1 MCIGIPKGL
10 KFLMYG
16 TKGGNLMKIDNLTLM
31 NFRNYES
38 LNISFGDL
46 NIIYGLN
53 GSGKT
58 NIIEAIYTLALTKS
72 FRINND
78 KVMIKKGK
86 IKAKIN
92 GNVFKNNDENE
103 FGVEISNEG
112 KIVTINGEKQDKVS
126 DYVSRVNVILFNPS
140 DTRLIDEA
148 PSERRRLLNIEISQ
162 IYKEYLVILANYQK
176 ILKQRNFYL
185 RGMYVN
191 GNYTSTYL
199 DILTKKLIEYGSIIC
214 KYRENF
220 IDNINKYITSNYEKI
235 FGSGTLRVRY
245 VSTFKK
251 KDEETLFKRYKENYQ
266 KELSVGKTL
275 EGIHHDDI
283 VFILDNNNL
292 KEWGSEGQR
301 KNAII
306 SFKLAEINVVNEI
319 KGYYPILILD
329 DLFSELDKNK
339 ITNMLGMLDRNVQ
352 TFITTTDLKN
362 ISKKVIKD
370 AKKFK
375 VTDGILEEE

>member
-1 MCIGIPKGL
+1 
-10 KFLMYG
+10 
-16 TKGGNLMKIDNLTLM
+16 MKIDSLSLM
-31 NFRNYES
+31 NFRNYET

-86 IKAKIN
+86 IKAKIK
-92 GNVFKNNDENE
+92 GNVLKNGDENT
-103 FGVEISNEG
+103 FGVEISNDG
-112 KIVTINGEKQDKVS
+112 KVVTINGEKQDKVS
-126 DYVSRVNVILFNPS
+126 DYVSRINVILFNPS
-140 DTRLIDEA
+140 DTRLIDES
-148 PSERRRLLNIEISQ
+148 PMIRRKMLNIEISQ
-162 IYKEYLVILANYQK
+162 IYKEYLVILTNYQR

-191 GNYTSTYL
+191 GSYTNTYL

-214 KYRENF
+214 KYREKF
-220 IDNINKYITSNYEKI
+220 VDNINKYIASNYEKI
-235 FGSGTLRVRY
+235 FGSGTLKIRY
-245 VSTFKK
+245 VSTFKNK
-251 KDEETLFKRYKENYQ
+251 SEDDLIKRYKDNYQ
-266 KELSVGKTL
+266 KELSVGKPL

-283 VFILDNNNL
+283 VFVLDNNNL

-306 SFKLAEINVVNEI
+306 SFKLAEISVINEI

-329 DLFSELDKNK
+329 DLFSELDKVK
-339 ITNMLGMLDRNVQ
+339 VTNLLGMLDRNVQ
-352 TFITTTDLKN
+352 TFMTTTDLKN

-375 VTDGILEEE
+375 VNDGILEEE

>member
-1 MCIGIPKGL
+1 
-10 KFLMYG
+10 
-16 TKGGNLMKIDNLTLM
+16 MKIDSLSLM
-31 NFRNYES
+31 NFRNYET

-86 IKAKIN
+86 IKAKIK
-92 GNVFKNNDENE
+92 GNVLKNGDENTFE
-103 FGVEISNEG
+103 VEISNDG
-112 KIVTINGEKQDKVS
+112 KVVTINGEKQDKVS
-126 DYVSRVNVILFNPS
+126 DYVSRINVILFNPS
-140 DTRLIDEA
+140 DTRLIDES
-148 PSERRRLLNIEISQ
+148 PMIRRKMLNIEISQ
-162 IYKEYLVILANYQK
+162 IYKEYLVILTNYQR

-191 GNYTSTYL
+191 GSYTNTYL

-214 KYRENF
+214 KYREKF
-220 IDNINKYITSNYEKI
+220 VDNINKYIASNYEKI
-235 FGSGTLRVRY
+235 FGSGTLKIRY
-245 VSTFKK
+245 VSTFKNK
-251 KDEETLFKRYKENYQ
+251 SEDDLIKRYKDNYQ

-283 VFILDNNNL
+283 VFVLDNNNL

-306 SFKLAEINVVNEI
+306 SFKLAEISVINEI

-329 DLFSELDKNK
+329 DLFSELDKEK
-339 ITNMLGMLDRNVQ
+339 VTNLLGMLDRNVQ
-352 TFITTTDLKN
+352 TFMTTTDLKN

-375 VTDGILEEE
+375 VNDGILEEE

>member
-1 MCIGIPKGL
+1 
-10 KFLMYG
+10 
-16 TKGGNLMKIDNLTLM
+16 MKIDSLSLM
-31 NFRNYES
+31 NFRNYET
-38 LNISFGDL
+38 LNISFGNL

-58 NIIEAIYTLALTKS
+58 NIVEAIYMLALTKS

-78 KVMIKKGK
+78 KIMIKKGK
-86 IKAKIN
+86 IKAKIK
-92 GNVFKNNDENE
+92 GNVLKKNDENE
-103 FGVEISNEG
+103 FGVEISNDG

-126 DYVSRVNVILFNPS
+126 DYVSRINVILFNPS

-176 ILKQRNFYL
+176 ILKQRNFYI
-185 RGMYVN
+185 RGMYIN
-191 GNYTSTYL
+191 GSYTSEYL

-235 FGSGTLRVRY
+235 FGSGTLKIRY
-245 VSTFKK
+245 VSTFKNK
-251 KDEETLFKRYKENYQ
+251 SEDDLIKRFKDNYQ

-283 VFILDNNNL
+283 MFILDNNNL

-306 SFKLAEINVVNEI
+306 SFKLAEINVINEI

-329 DLFSELDKNK
+329 DLFSELDKEK
-339 ITNMLGMLDRNVQ
+339 ITNLLGMLDRNVQ

-370 AKKFK
+370 AKKIK
-375 VTDGILEEE
+375 VCDGAIEEE

>member
-1 MCIGIPKGL
+1 
-10 KFLMYG
+10 
-16 TKGGNLMKIDNLTLM
+16 MKIDSLSLM
-31 NFRNYES
+31 NFRNYET

-86 IKAKIN
+86 IKAKIK
-92 GNVFKNNDENE
+92 GNVLKNGDENT
-103 FGVEISNEG
+103 FGVEISNDG
-112 KIVTINGEKQDKVS
+112 KVVTINDEKQDKVS
-126 DYVSRVNVILFNPS
+126 DYVSRINVILFNPS
-140 DTRLIDEA
+140 DTRLIDES
-148 PSERRRLLNIEISQ
+148 PMIRRKMLNIEISQ
-162 IYKEYLVILANYQK
+162 IYKEYLVILTNYQR

-191 GNYTSTYL
+191 GSYTNTYL

-214 KYRENF
+214 KYREKF
-220 IDNINKYITSNYEKI
+220 VDNINKYIASNYEKI
-235 FGSGTLRVRY
+235 FGSGTLKIRY
-245 VSTFKK
+245 VSTFKNK
-251 KDEETLFKRYKENYQ
+251 SEDDLIKRYKDNYQ

-283 VFILDNNNL
+283 VFVLDNNNL

-306 SFKLAEINVVNEI
+306 SFKLAEINVINEI
-319 KGYYPILILD
+319 KEYYPILILD
-329 DLFSELDKNK
+329 DLFSELDKEK
-339 ITNMLGMLDRNVQ
+339 VTNLLGMLDRNVQ
-352 TFITTTDLKN
+352 TFMTTTDLKN

-375 VTDGILEEE
+375 VNDGILEEE

>member
-1 MCIGIPKGL
+1 
-10 KFLMYG
+10 
-16 TKGGNLMKIDNLTLM
+16 MKIDSLSLM
-31 NFRNYES
+31 NFRNYET

-86 IKAKIN
+86 IKAKIK
-92 GNVFKNNDENE
+92 GNVLKNGDENT
-103 FGVEISNEG
+103 FGVEISNDG
-112 KIVTINGEKQDKVS
+112 KVVTINGEKQDKVS
-126 DYVSRVNVILFNPS
+126 DYVSRINVILFNPS
-140 DTRLIDEA
+140 DTRLIDES
-148 PSERRRLLNIEISQ
+148 PMIRRKMLNIEISQ
-162 IYKEYLVILANYQK
+162 IYKEYLVILTNYQR

-191 GNYTSTYL
+191 GSYTNTYL

-214 KYRENF
+214 KYREKF
-220 IDNINKYITSNYEKI
+220 VDNINKYIASNYEKI
-235 FGSGTLRVRY
+235 FGSGTLKIRY
-245 VSTFKK
+245 VSTFKNK
-251 KDEETLFKRYKENYQ
+251 SEDDLIKRYKDNYQ

-283 VFILDNNNL
+283 VFVLDNNNL

-306 SFKLAEINVVNEI
+306 SFKLAEINVINEI

-329 DLFSELDKNK
+329 DLFSELDKVK
-339 ITNMLGMLDRNVQ
+339 VTNLLGMLDRNVQ
-352 TFITTTDLKN
+352 TFMTTTDLKN

-375 VTDGILEEE
+375 VNDGILEEE

>member
-1 MCIGIPKGL
+1 
-10 KFLMYG
+10 
-16 TKGGNLMKIDNLTLM
+16 MKIDSLSLM
-31 NFRNYES
+31 NFRNYET

-86 IKAKIN
+86 IKAKIK
-92 GNVFKNNDENE
+92 GNVLKNGDENT
-103 FGVEISNEG
+103 FGVEISNDG
-112 KIVTINGEKQDKVS
+112 KVVTINEEKQDKVS
-126 DYVSRVNVILFNPS
+126 DYVSRINVILFNPS
-140 DTRLIDEA
+140 DTRLIDES
-148 PSERRRLLNIEISQ
+148 PMIRRKMLNIEISQ
-162 IYKEYLVILANYQK
+162 IYKEYLVILTNYQR

-191 GNYTSTYL
+191 GSYTNTYL

-214 KYRENF
+214 KYREKF
-220 IDNINKYITSNYEKI
+220 VDNINKYIASNYEKI
-235 FGSGTLRVRY
+235 FGSGTLKIRY
-245 VSTFKK
+245 VSTFKNK
-251 KDEETLFKRYKENYQ
+251 SEDDLIKRYKDNYQ

-283 VFILDNNNL
+283 VFVLDNNNL

-306 SFKLAEINVVNEI
+306 SFKLAEINVINEI

-329 DLFSELDKNK
+329 DLFSELDKEK
-339 ITNMLGMLDRNVQ
+339 VTNLLGMLDRNVQ
-352 TFITTTDLKN
+352 TFMTTTDLKN

-375 VTDGILEEE
+375 VNDGILEEE

>member
-1 MCIGIPKGL
+1 
-10 KFLMYG
+10 
-16 TKGGNLMKIDNLTLM
+16 MKIDSLSLM
-31 NFRNYES
+31 NFRNYET
-38 LNISFGDL
+38 LNISFGNL

-86 IKAKIN
+86 IKAKIK
-92 GNVFKNNDENE
+92 GNVLKNGDENT
-103 FGVEISNEG
+103 FGVEISNDG
-112 KIVTINGEKQDKVS
+112 KVVTINGEKQDKVS
-126 DYVSRVNVILFNPS
+126 DYVSKINVILFNPS

-148 PSERRRLLNIEISQ
+148 PMIRRKMLNIEISQ
-162 IYKEYLVILANYQK
+162 IYKEYLVILTNYQR

-191 GNYTSTYL
+191 GSYTNTYL
-199 DILTKKLIEYGSIIC
+199 DILTKKLIEFGSIIC
-214 KYRENF
+214 KYREKF
-220 IDNINKYITSNYEKI
+220 VDNINKYIASNYEKI
-235 FGSGTLRVRY
+235 FGSGTLKIRY
-245 VSTFKK
+245 VSTFKNK
-251 KDEETLFKRYKENYQ
+251 SEDDLIKRYKDNYQ

-283 VFILDNNNL
+283 VFVLDNNNL

-306 SFKLAEINVVNEI
+306 SFKLAEINVINEI

-329 DLFSELDKNK
+329 DLFSELDKEK
-339 ITNMLGMLDRNVQ
+339 VTNLLGMLDRNVQ

-375 VTDGILEEE
+375 VNDGILEEE

>member
-1 MCIGIPKGL
+1 
-10 KFLMYG
+10 
-16 TKGGNLMKIDNLTLM
+16 MKIDSLSLM
-31 NFRNYES
+31 NFRNYET

-86 IKAKIN
+86 IKAKIK
-92 GNVFKNNDENE
+92 GNVLKNGDENT
-103 FGVEISNEG
+103 FGVEISNDG
-112 KIVTINGEKQDKVS
+112 KVVTINGEKQDKVS
-126 DYVSRVNVILFNPS
+126 DYVSRINVILFNPS

-148 PSERRRLLNIEISQ
+148 PMIRRKMLNIEISQ
-162 IYKEYLVILANYQK
+162 IYKEYLVILTNYQR

-191 GNYTSTYL
+191 GSYTNTYL

-214 KYRENF
+214 KYREKF
-220 IDNINKYITSNYEKI
+220 VDNINKYIASNYEKI
-235 FGSGTLRVRY
+235 FGSGTLKIRY
-245 VSTFKK
+245 VSTFKNK
-251 KDEETLFKRYKENYQ
+251 SEDDLIKRYKDNYQ
-266 KELSVGKTL
+266 KELSVGKTID
-275 EGIHHDDI
+275 GIHHDDI
-283 VFILDNNNL
+283 VFVLDNNNL

-306 SFKLAEINVVNEI
+306 SFKLAEISVINEI

-329 DLFSELDKNK
+329 DLFSELDKEK
-339 ITNMLGMLDRNVQ
+339 VTNLLGMLDRNVQ
-352 TFITTTDLKN
+352 TFMTTTDLKN

-375 VTDGILEEE
+375 VNDGILEEE

>member
-1 MCIGIPKGL
+1 
-10 KFLMYG
+10 
-16 TKGGNLMKIDNLTLM
+16 MKIDSLSLM
-31 NFRNYES
+31 NFRNYET

-86 IKAKIN
+86 IKAKIK
-92 GNVFKNNDENE
+92 GNVLKNGDENT
-103 FGVEISNEG
+103 FGVEISNDG
-112 KIVTINGEKQDKVS
+112 KVVTINDERQDKVS
-126 DYVSRVNVILFNPS
+126 DYVSRINVILFNPS

-148 PSERRRLLNIEISQ
+148 PMIRRKMLNIEISQ
-162 IYKEYLVILANYQK
+162 IYKEYLVILTNYQR

-191 GNYTSTYL
+191 GSYTNTYL

-214 KYRENF
+214 KYREKF
-220 IDNINKYITSNYEKI
+220 VDNINKYIASNYEKI
-235 FGSGTLRVRY
+235 FGSGTLKIRY
-245 VSTFKK
+245 VSTFKNK
-251 KDEETLFKRYKENYQ
+251 SEDDLIKRYKDNYQ

-283 VFILDNNNL
+283 VFVLDNNNL

-306 SFKLAEINVVNEI
+306 SFKLAEISVINEI

-329 DLFSELDKNK
+329 DLFSELDKEK
-339 ITNMLGMLDRNVQ
+339 VTNLLGMLDRNVQ
-352 TFITTTDLKN
+352 TFMTTTDLKN

-375 VTDGILEEE
+375 VNDGILEEE

>member
-1 MCIGIPKGL
+1 
-10 KFLMYG
+10 
-16 TKGGNLMKIDNLTLM
+16 MKIDSLSLM
-31 NFRNYES
+31 NFRNYET
-38 LNISFGDL
+38 LNISFGNL

-58 NIIEAIYTLALTKS
+58 NIVEAIYMLALTKS

-78 KVMIKKGK
+78 KIMIKKGK
-86 IKAKIN
+86 IKAKIK
-92 GNVFKNNDENE
+92 GNVLKKNDENE
-103 FGVEISNEG
+103 FGVEISNDG

-126 DYVSRVNVILFNPS
+126 DYVSRINVILFNPS

-148 PSERRRLLNIEISQ
+148 PSERRKMLNIEISQ
-162 IYKEYLVILANYQK
+162 IYKEYLVVLTNYQR
-176 ILKQRNFYL
+176 ILKQRNFYI
-185 RGMYVN
+185 RGMYIN
-191 GNYTSTYL
+191 GSYTSEYL
-199 DILTKKLIEYGSIIC
+199 DILTKKLVEYGKVIC
-214 KYRENF
+214 KYRQDF
-220 IDNINKYITSNYEKI
+220 IDNINKYITSNYVKI
-235 FGSGTLRVRY
+235 FGSGTLKIRY
-245 VSTFKK
+245 VSTFKNK
-251 KDEETLFKRYKENYQ
+251 SEDDLIKRFKDNYQ

-283 VFILDNNNL
+283 MFILDNNNL

-306 SFKLAEINVVNEI
+306 SFKLAEINVINEI

-329 DLFSELDKNK
+329 DLFSELDKEK
-339 ITNMLGMLDRNVQ
+339 ITNLLGMLDRNVQ

-370 AKKFK
+370 AKKIK
-375 VTDGILEEE
+375 VCDGAIEEE

>member
-1 MCIGIPKGL
+1 
-10 KFLMYG
+10 
-16 TKGGNLMKIDNLTLM
+16 MKIDSLSLM
-31 NFRNYES
+31 NFRNYET
-38 LNISFGDL
+38 LNISFGNL

-58 NIIEAIYTLALTKS
+58 NIVEAIYMLALTKS

-78 KVMIKKGK
+78 KIMIKKGK
-86 IKAKIN
+86 IKAKIK
-92 GNVFKNNDENE
+92 GNVLKKNDENE
-103 FGVEISNEG
+103 FCVEISNDG

-126 DYVSRVNVILFNPS
+126 DYVSRINVILFNPS
-140 DTRLIDEA
+140 DTRLIDDA
-148 PSERRRLLNIEISQ
+148 PGERRKMLNIEISQ
-162 IYKEYLVILANYQK
+162 IYKEYLLVLTNYQR
-176 ILKQRNFYL
+176 ILKQRNFYI
-185 RGMYVN
+185 RGMYIN
-191 GNYTSTYL
+191 GSYTSEYL
-199 DILTKKLIEYGSIIC
+199 DILTKKLVEYGKDIC
-214 KYRENF
+214 KYRQDF

-235 FGSGTLRVRY
+235 FGSGTLKIRY
-245 VSTFKK
+245 VSTFKNK
-251 KDEETLFKRYKENYQ
+251 SEDDLIKRFKDNYQ

-283 VFILDNNNL
+283 MFILDNNNL

-306 SFKLAEINVVNEI
+306 SFKLAEINVINEI

-329 DLFSELDKNK
+329 DLFSELDKEK
-339 ITNMLGMLDRNVQ
+339 ITNLLGMLDRNVQ

-370 AKKFK
+370 AKKIK
-375 VTDGILEEE
+375 VCDGAIEEE

>member
-1 MCIGIPKGL
+1 
-10 KFLMYG
+10 
-16 TKGGNLMKIDNLTLM
+16 MKIDSLSLM
-31 NFRNYES
+31 NFRNYET

-86 IKAKIN
+86 IKAKIK
-92 GNVFKNNDENE
+92 GNVLKNGDENT
-103 FGVEISNEG
+103 FGVEISNDG
-112 KIVTINGEKQDKVS
+112 KVVTINGEKQDKVS
-126 DYVSRVNVILFNPS
+126 DYVSRINVILFNPS

-148 PSERRRLLNIEISQ
+148 PMIRRKMLNIEISQ
-162 IYKEYLVILANYQK
+162 IYKEYLVILTNYQR

-191 GNYTSTYL
+191 GSYTNTYL

-214 KYRENF
+214 KYREKF
-220 IDNINKYITSNYEKI
+220 LDNINKYIASNYEKI
-235 FGSGTLRVRY
+235 FGSGTLKIRY
-245 VSTFKK
+245 VSTFKNK
-251 KDEETLFKRYKENYQ
+251 SEYDLIKRYKDNYQ

-283 VFILDNNNL
+283 VFVLDNNNL

-306 SFKLAEINVVNEI
+306 SFKLAEINVINEI

-329 DLFSELDKNK
+329 DLFSELDKEK
-339 ITNMLGMLDRNVQ
+339 VTNLLGMLDRNVQ
-352 TFITTTDLKN
+352 TFMTTTDLKN

-375 VTDGILEEE
+375 VNDGILEEE

>member
-1 MCIGIPKGL
+1 
-10 KFLMYG
+10 
-16 TKGGNLMKIDNLTLM
+16 MKIDSLSLM
-31 NFRNYES
+31 NFRNYET

-86 IKAKIN
+86 IKAKIK
-92 GNVFKNNDENE
+92 GNVLKNSDENT
-103 FGVEISNEG
+103 FGVEISNDG
-112 KIVTINGEKQDKVS
+112 KVVTINDERQDKVS
-126 DYVSRVNVILFNPS
+126 DYVSRINVILFNPS
-140 DTRLIDEA
+140 DTRLIDDA
-148 PSERRRLLNIEISQ
+148 PSERRKMLNIEISQ
-162 IYKEYLVILANYQK
+162 IYKEYLVILTNYQR

-191 GNYTSTYL
+191 GSYTNTYL

-214 KYRENF
+214 KYREKF
-220 IDNINKYITSNYEKI
+220 VDNINKYIASNYEKI
-235 FGSGTLRVRY
+235 FGSGTLKIRY
-245 VSTFKK
+245 VSTFKNK
-251 KDEETLFKRYKENYQ
+251 SEDDLIKRYKDNYQ

-283 VFILDNNNL
+283 VFVLDNNNL

-306 SFKLAEINVVNEI
+306 SFKLAEISVINEI

-329 DLFSELDKNK
+329 DLFSELDKEK
-339 ITNMLGMLDRNVQ
+339 VTNLLGMLDRNVQ
-352 TFITTTDLKN
+352 TFMTTTDLKN

-375 VTDGILEEE
+375 VNDGILEEE

>member
-1 MCIGIPKGL
+1 
-10 KFLMYG
+10 
-16 TKGGNLMKIDNLTLM
+16 MKIDSLSLM
-31 NFRNYES
+31 NFRNYET

-86 IKAKIN
+86 IKAKIK
-92 GNVFKNNDENE
+92 GNVLKNGDENT
-103 FGVEISNEG
+103 FGVEISNDG
-112 KIVTINGEKQDKVS
+112 KVVTINGEKQDKVS
-126 DYVSRVNVILFNPS
+126 DYVSRINVILFNPS
-140 DTRLIDEA
+140 DTRLIDES
-148 PSERRRLLNIEISQ
+148 PMIRRKMLNIEISQ
-162 IYKEYLVILANYQK
+162 IYKEYLVILTNYQR

-191 GNYTSTYL
+191 GSYTNTYL

-214 KYRENF
+214 KYREKF
-220 IDNINKYITSNYEKI
+220 VDNINKYIASNYEKI
-235 FGSGTLRVRY
+235 FGSGTLKIRY
-245 VSTFKK
+245 VSTFKNK
-251 KDEETLFKRYKENYQ
+251 REDDLIKRYKDNYQ

-283 VFILDNNNL
+283 VFVLDNNNL

-306 SFKLAEINVVNEI
+306 SFKLAEISVINEI

-329 DLFSELDKNK
+329 DLFSELDKEK
-339 ITNMLGMLDRNVQ
+339 VTNLLGMLDRNVQ
-352 TFITTTDLKN
+352 TFMTTTDLKN

-375 VTDGILEEE
+375 VNDGILEEE

>member
-1 MCIGIPKGL
+1 
-10 KFLMYG
+10 
-16 TKGGNLMKIDNLTLM
+16 MKIDSLSLM
-31 NFRNYES
+31 NFRNYET

-86 IKAKIN
+86 IKAKIK
-92 GNVFKNNDENE
+92 GNVLKNGDENT
-103 FGVEISNEG
+103 FGVEISNDG
-112 KIVTINGEKQDKVS
+112 KVVTINDERQEKVS
-126 DYVSRVNVILFNPS
+126 DYVSRINVILFNPS
-140 DTRLIDEA
+140 DTRLIDDA
-148 PSERRRLLNIEISQ
+148 PMIRRKMLNIEISQ
-162 IYKEYLVILANYQK
+162 IYKEYLVILTNYQR

-191 GNYTSTYL
+191 GSYTNTYL
-199 DILTKKLIEYGSIIC
+199 DILTKKLIEFGSIIC
-214 KYRENF
+214 KYREKF
-220 IDNINKYITSNYEKI
+220 VDNINKYIASNYEKI
-235 FGSGTLRVRY
+235 FGSGTLKIRY
-245 VSTFKK
+245 VSTFKNK
-251 KDEETLFKRYKENYQ
+251 SEDDLIKRYKDNYQ

-283 VFILDNNNL
+283 VFVLDNNNL

-306 SFKLAEINVVNEI
+306 SFKLAEISVINEI

-329 DLFSELDKNK
+329 DLFSELDKVK
-339 ITNMLGMLDRNVQ
+339 VTNLLGMLDRNVQ
-352 TFITTTDLKN
+352 TFMTTTDLKN

-375 VTDGILEEE
+375 VNDGILEEE